1 MAAGLVQSKSG
12 KAPAGL
18 MACVKTECSG
28 MTQSKQRVAAISIL
42 ASGSMAA
49 AKFIVGVLAGSIAL
63 VSDALHSLVDLGA
76 TIVTWIVVRI
86 ADRPADEKHHYGHG
100 KLESLSALG
109 VTALLYVLAGGIVVE
124 SFGRL
129 REGVVPPTLS
139 AAPFV
144 VLVVDIIVN
153 YWRARALHTTAM
165 ETKSHALEADALHF
179 SSDVYVSSAVIV
191 GLALSAFGFQWGD
204 AVAAIAVAIIIS
216 LLGLSLARSTVQAL
230 LDRAPEGVSE
240 QVTAAIE
247 EIPGVVTV
255 ERVRVRNVGPRH
267 FVDATVHVARTLP
280 IDRINEI
287 KKQALDV
294 VSRLVS
300 DADLSFTAIPVAQS
314 NESVSERIMV
324 IARNHGLAIHHVT
337 VHDLGDKLTVG
348 IDLEVDGDLPISRA
362 HAISQS
368 LEAAI
373 RTEFGNTV
381 EVDTHIEPLQPG
393 HPSGVDAPRERAEA
407 IRASL
412 AKLAAEHDSLREIH
426 YVRVRK
432 SDAGEIVN
440 FHFRADPAMSVRDVH
455 ENIDAIERALRR
467 LYPEITRV
475 ISHAEPFE
483 PKTA

>member
-1 MAAGLVQSKSG
+1 MIA
-12 KAPAGL
+12 
-18 MACVKTECSG
+18 G

-49 AKFIVGVLAGSIAL
+49 AKFIVGILAGSIAL

-129 REGVVPPTLS
+129 REGALPPTLS

-153 YWRARALHTTAM
+153 YWRARALHATAV

-191 GLALSAFGFQWGD
+191 GLVLSAFGFHWGD
-204 AVAAIAVAIIIS
+204 SVAAIAVAVIIS
-216 LLGLSLARSTVQAL
+216 LLGLNLANSTVQAL

-247 EIPGVVTV
+247 QIPGVVTV

-300 DADLSFTAIPVAQS
+300 DADLSFTAVPVAQS
-314 NESVSERIMV
+314 SESVSERIMV
-324 IARNHGLAIHHVT
+324 IARNQGLAIHHVT

-348 IDLEVDGDLPISRA
+348 IDLEVDGDLPIARA
-362 HAISQS
+362 HEISQS

-373 RTEFGNTV
+373 RDEFGHAV

-393 HPSGVDAPRERAEA
+393 HPSGVDAPNERAEA
-407 IRASL
+407 IRGTL
-412 AKLAAEHDSLREIH
+412 NKLAAEYATLREIH

-432 SDAGEIVN
+432 SEAGEIVN
-440 FHFRADPAMSVRDVH
+440 FHFRADPGMTVRDVH
-455 ENIDAIERALRR
+455 ENIDAVERALRR
-467 LYPEITRV
+467 IHPEIMRV
-475 ISHAEPFE
+475 ISHAEPLE
-483 PKTA
+483 PKKA